1 MVSTLMVLAT
11 RPQATVTI
19 SFQKKTGNLIIPY
32 HRETSM
38 SKDNMK
44 ELQKVVTQ
52 MSLNILRIQND
63 LRNFVR
69 EQEDINAELKQQIN
83 RRPVDMTQMRD
94 ELFDDVNEQISWR
107 LSQKVSEFD
116 GVVNNF
122 FANARFTPDAKV
134 SDQFDTDVKVEK

>member
-1 MVSTLMVLAT
+1 
-11 RPQATVTI
+11 
-19 SFQKKTGNLIIPY
+19 
-32 HRETSM
+32 M

-134 SDQFDTDVKVEK
+134 SDQFDTDVRVDKNKGENCE